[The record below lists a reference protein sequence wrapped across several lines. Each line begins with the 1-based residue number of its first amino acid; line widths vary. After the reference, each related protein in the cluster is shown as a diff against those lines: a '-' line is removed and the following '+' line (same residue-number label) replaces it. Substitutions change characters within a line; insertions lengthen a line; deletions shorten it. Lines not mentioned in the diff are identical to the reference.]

1 MDPALYF
8 APTFFSPY
16 YFAPLAPP
24 AGQGGGGTFQG
35 PALYFAPTFFS
46 PYYFPPLAPWA
57 GQAGVPGPA
66 GYRDRDAFDA
76 IVSALASTGE
86 FADVLYGYPPDLG
99 VVSAGAAPSAIVTP
113 ERWAEY
119 DDVDPT
125 VIVRQVSFTI
135 TLLVRDEDAGRR
147 YDDLDRLSS
156 VVANVLDGS
165 SLNGGCMPALTMIRE
180 GQFDASSRHPEQ
192 RLRLRGEFSYLVPS
206 FTSHT
211 TQ

>member
-1 MDPALYF
+1 MGGPGGRVGERGDAL
-8 APTFFSPY
+8 
-16 YFAPLAPP
+16 
-24 AGQGGGGTFQG
+24 G
-35 PALYFAPTFFS
+35 PAFYYAPTFFS
-46 PYYFPPLAPWA
+46 PYYFPALAPWA
-57 GQAGVPGPA
+57 GQVVAPGPA

-86 FADVLYGYPPDLG
+86 FADVLFGYPPDLG
-99 VVSAGAAPSAIVTP
+99 VISAGAAPGAIVTP
-113 ERWAEY
+113 ERWTEY

-125 VIVRQVSFTI
+125 VIVREVSCTI

-156 VVANVLDGS
+156 IVTNLLDGS

-192 RLRLRGEFSYLVPS
+192 RLRLRGEFSYLIPS